1 MEDEMERMPE
11 PEDAEGPWNT
21 VFWAW
26 RGYYS
31 HELMAQD
38 HKFKPAKIPA

>member
-1 MEDEMERMPE
+1 MPE
-11 PEDAEGPWNT
+11 PEDAEGLWRA

-31 HELMAQD
+31 DKLTAQD
-38 HKFKPAKIPA
+38 HKIKPAKISA